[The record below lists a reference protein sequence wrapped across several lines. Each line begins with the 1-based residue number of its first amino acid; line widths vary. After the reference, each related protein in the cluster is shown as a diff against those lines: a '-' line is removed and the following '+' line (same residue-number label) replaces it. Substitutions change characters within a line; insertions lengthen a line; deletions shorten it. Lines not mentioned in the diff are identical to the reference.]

1 MKKLPGESSE
11 RTGKGEAKLAMN
23 LSKNSSVRNAVLI
36 GTLCSI
42 SYLGVYFARNIL
54 SVVTPQ
60 IIEGGIYTEEYI
72 GSISSMFFTF
82 YAVGQLINGLIGD
95 KIKARYMIS
104 FGLLLSG
111 VCNALFPYTL
121 ETPFAAHL
129 TYGMIGFFLSMIYA
143 PMTKVVAENT
153 EPHHAAR
160 CCLGYTFASYLGSPA
175 AGLVAAFFM
184 WHMVFYM
191 GSAALLIM
199 GTLCFICF
207 LYFEKAGIVKYNLYQ
222 PPKAQGQGIKVLI
235 ENRIIKFTFVSVLT
249 GIVRTAVVFWMPTY
263 LAQYLSFS
271 PQDSGLIFT
280 VATFVISSSAF
291 LAVFIYERLNRKMD
305 LVLFL
310 FFAGSVVSFV
320 GVYLVS
326 APMMNICLLI
336 LAILFNNCAA
346 SILWSVYCPGL
357 RDTGMVSGATGY
369 LDFMSYMAAAVSS
382 TLFANAVSE
391 IGWKN
396 LILVWLA
403 LMAAGVIAALPFGR
417 KYVVKRPW
425 EK

>member
-1 MKKLPGESSE
+1 
-11 RTGKGEAKLAMN
+11 MN
-23 LSKNSSVRNAVLI
+23 IQKNSSVRNAVFI

-60 IIEGGIYTEEYI
+60 MIESGYAEEYI

-82 YAVGQLINGLIGD
+82 YAVGQLINGLVGD

-104 FGLLLSG
+104 FGLLLAG
-111 VCNALFPYTL
+111 ICNIIFPYTL
-121 ETPFAAHL
+121 DHSAASHI

-153 EPHHAAR
+153 KPHHAAR
-160 CCLGYTFASYLGSPA
+160 CCLGYTLASYLGSPA

-184 WHMVFYM
+184 WQVVFYM
-191 GSAALLIM
+191 GSTALIVM
-199 GTLCFICF
+199 GLLCFF
-207 LYFEKAGIVKYNLYQ
+207 FFVYFERSGIVKYNQYDT
-222 PPKAQGQGIKVLI
+222 PKAQGQGIKVLV
-235 ENRIIKFTFVSVLT
+235 EHRIIKFTFVSVLT

-263 LAQYLSFS
+263 LAQYLGFT

-280 VATFVISSSAF
+280 VATFIISSSAF
-291 LAVFIYERLNRKMD
+291 LAVFIYECFDRNMD
-305 LVLFL
+305 LVLL
-310 FFAGSVVSFV
+310 MFFAGSAISFV
-320 GVYLVS
+320 GVYLVDQ
-326 APMMNICLLI
+326 PMINICLLI

-346 SILWSVYCPGL
+346 SLLWSVYCPSL

-382 TLFANAVSE
+382 ALFANAVTG

-396 LILVWLA
+396 LILVWLI
-403 LMAAGVIAALPFGR
+403 LMAAGVIVAVPFRGR
-417 KYVVKRPW
+417 HVVKRPW

>member
-1 MKKLPGESSE
+1 
-11 RTGKGEAKLAMN
+11 MN
-23 LSKNSSVRNAVLI
+23 IQKNSSVRNAVLI
-36 GTLCSI
+36 GTLCSV

-60 IIEGGIYTEEYI
+60 IIEGGAYTEEYI

-82 YAVGQLINGLIGD
+82 YAVGQLINGLVGD

-111 VCNALFPYTL
+111 VCNALFPYML
-121 ETPFAAHL
+121 DKPLAAHL

-184 WHMVFYM
+184 WQVVFFM
-191 GSAALLIM
+191 GSASMLIM
-199 GTLCFICF
+199 GTLCFFCF
-207 LYFEKAGIVKYNLYQ
+207 LYFEKRGIVKYNQYDA
-222 PPKAQGQGIKVLI
+222 PKAQGQGLKVLV
-235 ENRIIKFTFVSVLT
+235 EHRIIKFTFVSVLT

-263 LAQYLSFS
+263 LAQYLGFT

-291 LAVFIYERLNRKMD
+291 IAVFIYERLKRNMD
-305 LVLFL
+305 LVLL
-310 FFAGSVVSFV
+310 MFFAGSAISFI
-320 GVYLVS
+320 GVYLVDQ
-326 APMMNICLLI
+326 PMVNICLLI

-346 SILWSVYCPGL
+346 SMLWSVYCPSL

-382 TLFANAVSE
+382 TLFANAVVG

-396 LILVWLA
+396 LILVWLV
-403 LMAAGVIAALPFGR
+403 LMAAGVIVAIPFRGR
-417 KYVVKRPW
+417 HVIKRPW

>member
-1 MKKLPGESSE
+1 M
-11 RTGKGEAKLAMN
+11 RAMN
-23 LSKNSSVRNAVLI
+23 IQKNSSVQNAILI
-36 GTLCSI
+36 GALCSV

-60 IIEGGIYTEEYI
+60 IIEGGMYTEEYI

-82 YAVGQLINGLIGD
+82 YAVGQLINGLAGD

-104 FGLLLSG
+104 FGLLLAG
-111 VCNALFPYTL
+111 ICNALFPYTL
-121 ETPFAAHL
+121 DLPAAAHL

-153 EPHHAAR
+153 KPHHAAR

-175 AGLVAAFFM
+175 AGLVAAFFL
-184 WHMVFYM
+184 WQAVFFM
-191 GSAALLIM
+191 GSASLIVM
-199 GTLCFICF
+199 GLLCFGFF
-207 LYFEKAGIVKYNLYQ
+207 LYFEKAGIVKYNQYERV
-222 PPKAQGQGIKVLI
+222 KTQGKGLKVLV
-235 ENRIIKFTFVSVLT
+235 ENRIIKFTFVSILT

-263 LAQYLSFS
+263 LAQYLGFT

-280 VATFVISSSAF
+280 VATFVISFSAF
-291 LAVFIYERLNRKMD
+291 IAVFIYEKLNRNMD
-305 LVLFL
+305 LVLL
-310 FFAGSVVSFV
+310 MFFAGSAIFFV
-320 GVYLVS
+320 GVYLLNQPVI
-326 APMMNICLLI
+326 NICLLI

-346 SILWSVYCPGL
+346 SMLWSIYCPGL

-382 TLFANAVSE
+382 ALFANAVVE
-391 IGWKN
+391 IGWEN
-396 LILVWLA
+396 LILVWLV
-403 LMAAGVIAALPFGR
+403 LMAAGVIVALPWNGR
-417 KYVVKRPW
+417 HVIRYPR

>member
-1 MKKLPGESSE
+1 
-11 RTGKGEAKLAMN
+11 MN
-23 LSKNSSVRNAVLI
+23 IQKNSSVRNAVLI

-60 IIEGGIYTEEYI
+60 IIEGGVYTEEYI

-82 YAVGQLINGLIGD
+82 YAVGQLINGLVGD

-111 VCNALFPYTL
+111 VCNALFPHTL
-121 ETPFAAHL
+121 DAPAAAHL

-175 AGLVAAFFM
+175 AGLVAAFFL
-184 WHMVFYM
+184 WQVVFYM
-191 GSAALLIM
+191 GSVSLIVM
-199 GTLCFICF
+199 GLLCFGCF
-207 LYFEKAGIVKYNLYQ
+207 LYFEHVGIVKYDQ
-222 PPKAQGQGIKVLI
+222 FERVKTKGQGLKVLV
-235 ENRIIKFTFVSVLT
+235 EHRIIKFTFVSVLT

-263 LAQYLSFS
+263 LTQYLGFT

-291 LAVFIYERLNRKMD
+291 IAVWIYEKLKRNMD
-305 LVLFL
+305 LVLL
-310 FFAGSVVSFV
+310 MFFAGSALSFT
-320 GVYLVS
+320 GVYLIRQ
-326 APMMNICLLI
+326 PMVNICLLI

-346 SILWSVYCPGL
+346 SMLWSIYCPSL

-382 TLFANAVSE
+382 ALFANAVAV
-391 IGWKN
+391 IGWKS
-396 LILVWLA
+396 LILVWFV
-403 LMAAGVIAALPFGR
+403 LMAGGVIVALPWTGR
-417 KYVVKRPW
+417 HVIRRPW

>member
-1 MKKLPGESSE
+1 
-11 RTGKGEAKLAMN
+11 MN
-23 LSKNSSVRNAVLI
+23 MLKNSSVRNAVFI
-36 GTLCSI
+36 GTLCSV

-60 IIEGGIYTEEYI
+60 IIEGGAYTEEYI

-82 YAVGQLINGLIGD
+82 YAVGQLINGLVGD

-104 FGLLLSG
+104 FGLLLAG
-111 VCNALFPYTL
+111 ICNIIFPYTL
-121 ETPFAAHL
+121 DHPAAAHI

-160 CCLGYTFASYLGSPA
+160 CCLGYTLASYLGSPA
-175 AGLVAAFFM
+175 AGLVAAFFL
-184 WHMVFYM
+184 WQVVFYM
-191 GSAALLIM
+191 GSTALIVM
-199 GTLCFICF
+199 GLLCFFFF
-207 LYFEKAGIVKYNLYQ
+207 LYFEKTGIVKYNQYDA
-222 PPKAQGQGIKVLI
+222 PKAQGQGIKVLV
-235 ENRIIKFTFVSVLT
+235 EHRIIKFTFVSVLT

-263 LAQYLSFS
+263 LAQYLGFT

-291 LAVFIYERLNRKMD
+291 LAVFIYERLDRNMD
-305 LVLFL
+305 LVLL
-310 FFAGSVVSFV
+310 MFFAGSAISFV
-320 GVYLVS
+320 GVYLVDQ
-326 APMMNICLLI
+326 PMINICLLI

-346 SILWSVYCPGL
+346 SMLWSVYCPSL

-382 TLFANAVSE
+382 ALFANAVTG

-396 LILVWLA
+396 LILVWLV
-403 LMAAGVIAALPFGR
+403 LMAAGVVVAVPFRG
-417 KYVVKRPW
+417 KHAVKRLLG
-425 EK
+425 K

>member
-1 MKKLPGESSE
+1 
-11 RTGKGEAKLAMN
+11 MN
-23 LSKNSSVRNAVLI
+23 MLKNSSVRNAVFI

-60 IIEGGIYTEEYI
+60 IIEGGVYSEEYI

-82 YAVGQLINGLIGD
+82 YAVGQLINGLVGD

-111 VCNALFPYTL
+111 VCNAMFPYML
-121 ETPFAAHL
+121 DLPFAAHL
-129 TYGMIGFFLSMIYA
+129 IYGMIGFFLSMIYA

-153 EPHHAAR
+153 DPHHAAR

-184 WHMVFYM
+184 WQVVFYM
-191 GSAALLIM
+191 GSASMIIM
-199 GTLCFICF
+199 GLLCFFCF
-207 LYFEKAGIVKYNLYQ
+207 LYFEKVGIVKYNQYDV
-222 PPKAQGQGIKVLI
+222 PKTQGKGMKVLI
-235 ENRIIKFTFVSVLT
+235 ECRIIKFTFVSVLT

-263 LAQYLSFS
+263 LAQYLGFS

-291 LAVFIYERLNRKMD
+291 IAVFIYENLNRNMD

-310 FFAGSVVSFV
+310 FFAGSAISFI
-320 GVYLVS
+320 GVYLVEQ
-326 APMMNICLLI
+326 PMVNISLLI

-346 SILWSVYCPGL
+346 SMLWSIYCPSL

-382 TLFANAVSE
+382 ALFANAVTG

-396 LILVWLA
+396 LVLVWLA
-403 LMAAGVIAALPFGR
+403 LMAAGVIVALPFSNR
-417 KYVVKRPW
+417 DVIKRPW